1 MLFTKMRFVTH
12 QIMAL
17 FLMTLCSAASLAAL
31 PEQPFFKQ
39 SFLNLPD
46 DLAEAKGSGKFLMLI
61 YEQEGC
67 PYCAKMHQSIL
78 SDQEVIR
85 SLEKHF
91 DVVQLDIWGGRELVD
106 FAGKSTTERK
116 FARDLGLHFSPMIVI
131 YDGSGKEAFRMAGF
145 YGLPHFRL
153 VLEYLANGAYRKM
166 PFPEYQRGQMRETV
180 TARSQGLKMFMKS
193 GSLREASALAAKAG
207 KGVALLIDA
216 SSRCADCVEM
226 HEKNLTDPVTA
237 RLLESKFVPVH
248 ANLDLSAPVENYDG
262 RKLSPA
268 TLARELNVRYIPTM
282 IFMDAKGKEILRHES
297 YLEPTHFQLLLQYV
311 ASDERARFTSFQ
323 DWIRARNT
331 GQIEKKAP

>member
-1 MLFTKMRFVTH
+1 
-12 QIMAL
+12 
-17 FLMTLCSAASLAAL
+17 MTLCSATALAAL
-31 PEQPFFKQ
+31 QEQPFFKQ
-39 SFLNLPD
+39 SFLNLAD
-46 DLAEAKGSGKFLMLI
+46 DLAEAKGSGKFLMLV

-78 SDQEVIR
+78 SDADVIR

-91 DVVQLDIWGGRELVD
+91 DIVQLDIWGGRELVD
-106 FAGKSTTERK
+106 FAGKNTSERK
-116 FARDLGLHFSPMIVI
+116 FARDLGLHFSPMIVV
-131 YDGSGKEAFRMAGF
+131 YDGNGKEVYRMAGF

-166 PFPEYQRGQMRETV
+166 PFHEYQRGQMREIA
-180 TARSQGLKMFMKS
+180 TARSQASQGHKMFLKS
-193 GSLREASALAAKAG
+193 GSLKEASALAAKAG
-207 KGVALLIDA
+207 KGIALLIDA

-237 RLLESKFVPVH
+237 RLLESNFVAVH
-248 ANLDLSAPVENYDG
+248 ANLDLSAPVEHYDR

-282 IFMDAKGKEILRHES
+282 VFMDAKGKEILRHES
-297 YLEPTHFQLLLQYV
+297 YLEPKHFQLLLQYV
-311 ASDERARFTSFQ
+311 TSKERVRFASFQ